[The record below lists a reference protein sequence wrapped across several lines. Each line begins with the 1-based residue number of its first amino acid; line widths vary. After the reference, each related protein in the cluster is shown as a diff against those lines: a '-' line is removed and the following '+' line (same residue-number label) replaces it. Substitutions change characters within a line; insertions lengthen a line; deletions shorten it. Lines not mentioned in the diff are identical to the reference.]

1 VARSQEYSPQS
12 ATMSLSTFPGYT
24 SSVSTTHGRTAC
36 IPKSCTSRR
45 YRNAASN
52 MVLIVSARKIT
63 QTCPRSCQVSALM
76 LEPRT
81 YKCLHP
87 HAVSAQRTRRERA
100 LATSVH
106 ARLTA

>member
-1 VARSQEYSPQS
+1 VARSQRYSPQS
-12 ATMSLSTFPGYT
+12 VIMILSTFPGYT
-24 SSVSTTHGRTAC
+24 SSASTTHSRTSC

-52 MVLIVSARKIT
+52 MVLIVSEKKIT
-63 QTCPRSCQVSALM
+63 PTYPRSCQASALM
-76 LEPRT
+76 LEPGT
-81 YKCLHP
+81 YKCPHP
-87 HAVSAQRTRRERA
+87 HAVSARRTRRKRA